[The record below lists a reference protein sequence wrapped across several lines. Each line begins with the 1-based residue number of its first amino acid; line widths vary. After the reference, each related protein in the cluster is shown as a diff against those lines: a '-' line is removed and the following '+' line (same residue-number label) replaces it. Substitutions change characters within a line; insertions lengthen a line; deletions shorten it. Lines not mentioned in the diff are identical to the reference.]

1 MKRFS
6 NKQVISRFHVIA
18 FLFTLV
24 GISILGKAAYIM
36 FVQRDYW
43 KAVSERYVKENV
55 VVKPTR
61 GNIFSADGQLLAT
74 SLPEYKI
81 YMDYVVREKDSLRQR
96 KIQRE
101 RDSLLEVK
109 MDSICIGLNR
119 ILPGKSVGWYRSRIK
134 EGQER
139 RSRHWLIYP
148 YRISFID
155 YKEVKSLPFFNKGV
169 NKSGFHEEEFN
180 ETKKPFGSLASRTI
194 GDLYPGKDS
203 ARSGL
208 QLAFDTLLRGK
219 PGLVHKQK
227 VRNCYLP
234 IEDVPPING
243 ADLVTTLDVKMQDF
257 CEKAIIDKLKEV
269 NGYVGIVILM
279 EVKTGDIKAIVNMT
293 RCSDGEYR
301 EIKNQAVSN
310 LMEPGSVF
318 KPMSF
323 MVALDDKKI
332 RLNQYVDC
340 CNGIKMMYGR
350 KMKDHNWRK
359 GGYQSLSVS
368 ECLEQSSNI
377 GVSVLIDNNYHNHPE
392 QFVNGLYR
400 IGVAEDLHLDI
411 PGYTPPRIRRPKKD
425 GSNWSKTALPWMSI
439 GYESQV
445 PPISVLN
452 FYNGVANN
460 GRMMR
465 PRFVT
470 AAMRNGEV
478 IHEYPPQVVREQM
491 CSPQALKDIQTC
503 LERVVGRGLGKK
515 AGSKHFKVSGKTGT
529 AQVWN
534 KNGLS
539 GDYLVSFAG
548 YFPSDAPKYSCIVCI
563 QKHGLPASGGIQCG
577 PVFKSIAEMIMSNTL
592 KPSLDSLTDTIHS
605 RLPLVDTGNLLYAN
619 KVLDDLSIAQQTDW
633 ANVDATHTV
642 WGKAITANRKIQL
655 HSSDLNT
662 KVVPN
667 VVGAGARDAL
677 YLLERIGLRVKLDGT
692 GTVVQQSLPQGHHV
706 VKGELIRLKL
716 QKKGEHAEKKSPI
729 AQQDTLKKENPSVVP
744 NKKDSIKPATVTKTE
759 KKEKGQAKKNTS
771 TSGKTSTK
779 KKSNQ

>member
-1 MKRFS
+1 MKRFP

-18 FLFTLV
+18 FLFTLI
-24 GISILGKAAYIM
+24 GILILGKAAYIM
-36 FVQRDYW
+36 FMQRDQW
-43 KAVSERYVKENV
+43 KALSERFVKENV

-81 YMDYVVREKDSLRQR
+81 YMDYVVVESDSARQGR
-96 KIQRE
+96 IQAE
-101 RDSLLEVK
+101 RDSLLRVK

-119 ILPGKSVGWYRSRIK
+119 ILPAKPVGWYRSRIE
-134 EGQER
+134 EGLAKK
-139 RSRHWLIYP
+139 SRHWLLYP
-148 YRISFID
+148 KRISFID

-169 NKSGFHEEEFN
+169 NRSGFHAEEFN

-234 IEDVPPING
+234 IEDVPPVNG
-243 ADLVTTLDVKMQDF
+243 ADLVTTIDVKMQDF
-257 CEKAIIDKLKEV
+257 CEKAIVDKLKEETV
-269 NGYVGIVILM
+269 NGDVGIVILM
-279 EVKTGDIKAIVNMT
+279 EVKTGDVKAIVNMT

-301 EIKNQAVSN
+301 EVKNQAVSN

-323 MVALDDKKI
+323 MVAFDDKKI
-332 RLNQYVDC
+332 RLNEYVDC
-340 CNGIKMMYGR
+340 SNGIKMMYGR
-350 KMKDHNWRK
+350 KMKDHNWHR
-359 GGYQSLSVS
+359 GGYQMLSVS

-377 GVSVLIDNNYHNHPE
+377 GVSVLIDRNYHNHPE

-411 PGYTPPRIRRPKKD
+411 PGYTPPRIRRPNKNR
-425 GSNWSKTALPWMSI
+425 SNWSKTALAWMSI

-478 IHEYPPQVVREQM
+478 IQEYPPQVVREQM
-491 CSPQALKDIQTC
+491 CSPQALKSIQIC
-503 LERVVGRGLGKK
+503 LERVVSRGLGKG
-515 AGSKHFKVSGKTGT
+515 ARSKLVKVAGKTGT

-534 KNGLS
+534 KSGRS

-548 YFPSDAPKYSCIVCI
+548 YFPAEAPKYSCIVCI
-563 QKHGLPASGGIQCG
+563 QKHGLPASGGAQCG
-577 PVFKSIAEMIMSNTL
+577 PVFKQIAEMIMSHTL
-592 KPSLDSLTDTIHS
+592 KRDLASLADTLHPH
-605 RLPLVDTGNLLYAN
+605 LPLVERGNLRYADN
-619 KVLDDLSIAQQTDW
+619 VL
-633 ANVDATHTV
+633 
-642 WGKAITANRKIQL
+642 K
-655 HSSDLNT
+655 DLNVART
-662 KVVPN
+662 MDWSDSESPIWGRAVTERQDVKLFPSELNNKVVPD
-667 VVGAGARDAL
+667 VVGMGARDAL
-677 YLLERIGLRVKLDGT
+677 YLLEKMGLRVRISGV
-692 GTVVQQSLPQGHHV
+692 GTVVQQSLPEGHHLRQ
-706 VKGELIRLKL
+706 GETIRLKL
-716 QKKGEHAEKKSPI
+716 QSESIKKKKEVTTVRSDSLNKAFPTSTVCKDSANQRVRQSGKPAERLQVKKDVRAGKSP
-729 AQQDTLKKENPSVVP
+729 TS
-744 NKKDSIKPATVTKTE
+744 
-759 KKEKGQAKKNTS
+759 KN
-771 TSGKTSTK
+771 
-779 KKSNQ
+779 N